1 MVWGLLKGMPG
12 FFLNESSSVLYYNR
26 KHEGQTRRVF
36 LCVNMSEALIPSGL
50 LADEGQA
57 EDNLIGGGGAI
68 LWQMEAIQSE
78 RWYYGPDSQEGPHL
92 AQNYRGIMLLGA
104 IPKCYHA

>member
-1 MVWGLLKGMPG
+1 MKGMPG
-12 FFLNESSSVLYYNR
+12 KNENSSALYYNR
-26 KHEGQTRRVF
+26 KHKGLTRRVF
-36 LCVNMSEALIPSGL
+36 LCRATMSEAPIPSGL

-104 IPKCYHA
+104 IPKCYHE